1 MKRTWKSIAL
11 LAQIAL
17 VASLFT
23 ACPSNDKEDTED
35 YVGTY
40 LSEEHLDKNG
50 NVSFEKINGKNSY
63 DKESYLIISK
73 NGAFSLKIEC
83 YTVDDDGNE
92 LDRMTTQK
100 AEGTYTVDGDTIT
113 LTFTSS
119 KRTDKSTELEE
130 DDISDWGPTKA
141 TGSDNWAKII
151 IPPEDDDEDDEEI
164 VFIKQ

>member
-1 MKRTWKSIAL
+1 MKKTWKSIAL

-17 VASLFT
+17 IAALFT
-23 ACPSNDKEDTED
+23 ACPSDDKEDTAA

-40 LSEEHLDKNG
+40 LHESHLDKNG
-50 NVSFEKINGKNSY
+50 NVSYDKINGKNSY

-73 NGAFSLKIEC
+73 NGAFSFKTEC

-92 LDRMTTQK
+92 LDRMTTRK
-100 AEGTYTVDGDTIT
+100 EEGTYTVDGDTIT
-113 LTFTSS
+113 LTVTSS
-119 KRTDKSTELEE
+119 KSIDKGTELEE

-151 IPPEDDDEDDEEI
+151 IPPEDDDEDDEEM